1 MKHISFGLAGA
12 LVALTACQTV
22 PPTNPELEE
31 ARAAVN
37 TAATDPAVT
46 TAAAPELQRARDA
59 LVGAETAWND
69 RDEGETRSRAYIAR
83 QRAKIASEVGAR
95 YTLEQRLQQ
104 TSAERE
110 RIRTEARTREA
121 QAAETRAAEASRDAS
136 AAREQ
141 AQAAQA
147 QAQTQAAQAQ
157 AAQAQAQVAQ
167 DQVQAERRRSEDQQR
182 QLDAERERAN
192 RMQHDLES
200 LAAKSTA
207 RGVVVTL
214 QDVLF
219 DSGKAQLRSGGLRS
233 LERVAGVLKNYPER
247 RLLIEGFT
255 DSQGSESYNLE
266 LARRRADTVKQQL
279 QALGIPDQRVE
290 THAYGEAFPVADN
303 ETAEGRQQNRRVEL
317 LFSDGRGQFPSR

>member
-1 MKHISFGLAGA
+1 MKYMSFGVAGA
-12 LVALTACQTV
+12 LLALTACQTV
-22 PPTNPELEE
+22 PPSNPALEE
-31 ARAAVN
+31 ARTAVN
-37 TAATDPAVT
+37 TASADPAVT

-59 LVGAETAWND
+59 LVAAESAWND
-69 RDEGETRSRAYIAR
+69 GDEPETRSRAYIAK
-83 QRAKIASEVGAR
+83 QRAQIASEVGAR
-95 YTLEQRLQQ
+95 YTVEQRLQQ
-104 TSAERE
+104 TAVERE

-121 QAAETRAAEASRDAS
+121 QAAEARAAEANRDAS
-136 AAREQ
+136 AARQE

-147 QAQTQAAQAQ
+147 QAQSQAT
-157 AAQAQAQVAQ
+157 QAQVAQ
-167 DQVQAERRRSEDQQR
+167 DQAQAERRRSEDQQR

-219 DSGKAQLRSGGLRS
+219 DSGKAQLRSGALRS

-290 THAYGEAFPVADN
+290 THAYGEAFPIADN